1 MCTFHQMQQYVGVHH
16 LGNLLHMP
24 LISVVFHLLNRSN
37 ISFVRLDGTLNQ
49 QQREKVIKQFS
60 EESNILVLLM
70 SLKAGGVGI
79 NLTAASNAFVL
90 VCTEDPN
97 FSPF

>member
-1 MCTFHQMQQYVGVHH
+1 
-16 LGNLLHMP
+16 MP

-60 EESNILVLLM
+60 EESNILVCQKKCGLFFFFFVPF
-70 SLKAGGVGI
+70 SEEKGGVGKRGFGF
-79 NLTAASNAFVL
+79 NS
-90 VCTEDPN
+90 
-97 FSPF
+97 